1 MPNRTY
7 SRNVNVDVCGLAGD
21 ILETIE
27 QRLGFVPPFFS
38 PAADQPDLLK
48 NLWQQTESAYLDNPL
63 PSLFKEELAA
73 LLGRYCEVPYCFVC
87 HTCSLQ
93 PLGMRGAAILRFL
106 EAPPVADHEVEATL
120 TRLAHRP
127 PTARRFP
134 DHGTELESDI
144 FALSSVVYLAGRH
157 VDPARTALRSVL
169 DRRDFNHLVSF
180 VSYNRMCHEWVAA
193 HPDISYEM
201 DRRYIDN
208 GARLTLEA
216 PQIGAMFAEYR
227 TLFPP
232 VRREDRGAE
241 TALQR
246 AAEAERMHDLSEQR
260 LHEVLKTLTDRI
272 GKAREETSELRQ
284 VRVEAEATA
293 KFAQE
298 LLAIVSHDL
307 RGPLSS
313 VLMSATL
320 LERLNRQDERFTRSL
335 HRIFSSTRRAQ
346 RLIDDLLDFS
356 LARAGGGIPIHRGR
370 TDAYELVRN
379 VAEELE
385 VEHPG
390 RVIKVESEG
399 DCSGEWDAERIKQVL
414 SNLMG
419 NAIVHSPDSSAVA
432 VSVHGTDDVVI
443 STRNLNRK
451 DAIRADVLR
460 VMFEPFK
467 RGVVTPSSRNRSV
480 GLGLYIV
487 DSIVKAHGGR
497 IEVSSVEEST
507 TFTVHL
513 PRAGAAG

>member
-1 MPNRTY
+1 MRNRTY
-7 SRNVNVDVCGLAGD
+7 TRDVGIRGLAGD

-38 PAADQPDLLK
+38 AAADQPDLLR

-63 PSLFKEELAA
+63 PGLFKEQLAA
-73 LLGRYCEVPYCFVC
+73 LLARYCAAPYCFVC

-93 PLGMRGAAILRFL
+93 PLGMRSGAILRFL
-106 EAPPVADHEVEATL
+106 EAPPVSDREVEASL
-120 TRLAHRP
+120 ARLAHRP
-127 PTARRFP
+127 STARWFP

-144 FALSSVVYLAGRH
+144 FALGATVYLGGRL
-157 VDPARTALRSVL
+157 VNPARATLRSVL

-193 HPDISYEM
+193 HPDISYEL
-201 DRRYIDN
+201 DRRYIDH
-208 GARLTLEA
+208 GGRLTLEA
-216 PQIGAMFAEYR
+216 PQIGAMFAEYS
-227 TLFPP
+227 TFSP
-232 VRREDRGAE
+232 VHREDRDAALHE
-241 TALQR
+241 TTLQR
-246 AAEAERMHDLSEQR
+246 AGEAERMHALSELR
-260 LHEVLKTLTDRI
+260 LHEVLKTLTDRL

-284 VRVEAEATA
+284 VRLEAQTTA

-307 RGPLSS
+307 RSPLGSI
-313 VLMSATL
+313 LMSATL
-320 LERLNRQDERFTRSL
+320 LERLNPQDERFTRAL
-335 HRIFSSTRRAQ
+335 RRIFSSTQSAQ
-346 RLIDDLLDFS
+346 GLIDDLLDFS

-370 TDAYELVRN
+370 TDAYELVRY

-385 VEHPG
+385 VAYPG
-390 RVIKVESEG
+390 RAIEVQSEG

-414 SNLMG
+414 ANLMG
-419 NAIVHSPDSSAVA
+419 NALVHSPDGSTVD
-432 VSVHGTDDVVI
+432 VSVSGTDEVMI

-451 DAIRADVLR
+451 EAIRADVLR

-467 RGVVTPSSRNRSV
+467 RGDVTPASRNRRV

-497 IEVSSVEEST
+497 IVVSSVEKST

-513 PRAGAAG
+513 PRAGATV